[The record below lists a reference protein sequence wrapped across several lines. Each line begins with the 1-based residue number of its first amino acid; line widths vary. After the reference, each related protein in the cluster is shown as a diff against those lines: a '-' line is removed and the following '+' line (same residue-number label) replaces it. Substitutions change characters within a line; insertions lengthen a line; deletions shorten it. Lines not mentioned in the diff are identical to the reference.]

1 MISKAF
7 SYIRNIKTT
16 GAIYESSK
24 YVSRGLTNEI
34 NSHIP
39 QIVIELGGG
48 SGNITESI
56 LAKLHPDSVL
66 YCFEIE
72 PHFIDQL
79 EKITD
84 CRFRLIRHS
93 AADLKDYVDALS
105 VDVIISG
112 LPLSLF
118 DNCNRTQLLNDCYYV
133 LKKGG
138 IFRQFLYSP
147 RKKYFAAIF
156 DRMETCLAINLPP
169 AILYS
174 CYKIN

>member
-1 MISKAF
+1 MINKAL

-16 GAIYESSK
+16 GAIYESSRF
-24 YVSRGLTNEI
+24 VSRGLTNEI
-34 NSHIP
+34 NIHIP
-39 QIVIELGGG
+39 QIVVELGGG

-56 LAKLHPDSVL
+56 LLKLHPDSVL

-79 EKITD
+79 EKIDD
-84 CRFRLIRHS
+84 CRFHLMRHS
-93 AADLKDYVDALS
+93 AADVKKYFDVSS

-118 DNCNRTQLLNDCYYV
+118 DHYDRKKLLNDCYTV

-138 IFRQFLYSP
+138 VFRQFLYSP
-147 RKKYFAAIF
+147 QKKYFAAIF
-156 DRMETCLAINLPP
+156 DKMESCMAINLPP

-174 CYKIN
+174 CYKMN